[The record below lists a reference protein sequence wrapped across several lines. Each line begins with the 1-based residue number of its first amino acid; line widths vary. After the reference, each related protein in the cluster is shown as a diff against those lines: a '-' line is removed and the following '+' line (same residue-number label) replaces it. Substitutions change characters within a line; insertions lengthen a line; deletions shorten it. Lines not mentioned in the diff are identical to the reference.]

1 MLVCQRVM
9 AQDDSEVHGTEDAIS
24 MACDQVWFS
33 CLGSQASDGVDVT
46 QNVPASIPAAH
57 SSEMNALNILRTE
70 LLRKRRWVATLKSMS
85 VSSSIDPVPSLRL
98 DTEHFDENLQR
109 PARRTQKPVER
120 TFGCVLGT
128 RQCRLGLSERVL
140 CECPVQMRSRFRHQW
155 RQRYAVLTPQRLY
168 VFLDANDVGAESQ
181 ECVALRT
188 VCKMRRQDKVLKLVT
203 SAFRCIHL
211 EFPDASRAERFVEL
225 AKNARRVPNLP
236 VD

>member
-9 AQDDSEVHGTEDAIS
+9 AQDDSAVHGTEDAIS

-33 CLGSQASDGVDVT
+33 CLGSQDSDGVDVT
-46 QNVPASIPAAH
+46 QNVPAH
-57 SSEMNALNILRTE
+57 SSFPNAWNVMRTE
-70 LLRKRRWVATLKSMS
+70 LLRKRWVATLKSMS
-85 VSSSIDPVPSLRL
+85 VSSSIDPFPSLRL
-98 DTEHFDENLQR
+98 DSEHFDENLQR

-155 RQRYAVLTPQRLY
+155 RQRYVVLTPQRLY